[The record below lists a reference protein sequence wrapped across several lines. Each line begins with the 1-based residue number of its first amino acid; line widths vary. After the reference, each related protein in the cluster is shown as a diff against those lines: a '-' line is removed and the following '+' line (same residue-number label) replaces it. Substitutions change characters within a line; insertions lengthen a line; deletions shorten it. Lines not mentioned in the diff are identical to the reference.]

1 VSCSSAEL
9 RAGLAQLELLLD
21 NLAIKGEGLRFA
33 ANGLGGPGAI
43 ATPELTETLAHGVL
57 PLIGVSTRL
66 TARMGISLRCCVRL
80 GRSQF
85 NSAELTSR

>member
-21 NLAIKGEGLRFA
+21 SLAIKGEGLRIA

-43 ATPELTETLAHGVL
+43 ATPELTETLAQALASPWREYSPYCENGDQSPVFD
-57 PLIGVSTRL
+57 
-66 TARMGISLRCCVRL
+66 L

>member
-1 VSCSSAEL
+1 LAPPSPARAHSATCSSAEL

-43 ATPELTETLAHGVL
+43 ATPELT
-57 PLIGVSTRL
+57 
-66 TARMGISLRCCVRL
+66 
-80 GRSQF
+80 
-85 NSAELTSR
+85 